1 MGTAWERVVKG
12 RLASHALSRL
22 WSGCKRPDLC
32 LWVVKR
38 SFLGFDQA
46 NSRTPKTTT
55 LVPLSWHQ
63 LWPKKLGLWNPGDIH
78 PLLEKTLSQHL
89 PRCLYFGST
98 WASPI
103 LDNRS
108 DLMKLTEDWQPG
120 VVPVRISPSSLW
132 PSSYSTITTPS
143 CPALQPSRCGCED
156 LSVRLGSRISLNRHW
171 VVVEVHW
178 RGAQGWRSGI
188 STVCSL
194 PPISAHHYPSW
205 ARRSNLGQD
214 PRSDLRRGD
223 PCCHASQSGRCGDKV
238 LATPA
243 AALVYLYWVW
253 RGLRPHLGP
262 SSAYTPSAGPWW
274 VVSPG
279 VLLKAC
285 SRTSSV
291 QPLGRWWDPHS
302 VSGSSR
308 SLRQAGDL
316 SLLPSRC
323 LGLPSWQRQACSASC
338 HPQSHI
344 LGILPSWCLHLLPGT
359 PHLPGQAS
367 LRTHQHHH
375 AFFLSDIG
383 WWSDSWPR

>member
-46 NSRTPKTTT
+46 NSRMPKTTT

-156 LSVRLGSRISLNRHW
+156 LSVRLGSRISLNRHR

-178 RGAQGWRSGI
+178 RGAQGWRSI
-188 STVCSL
+188 SWVVATFNQVGGSFNLSMAATRDVWMIPSFWIWDYVLHVEHISCVITNCGQLQWANPSL
-194 PPISAHHYPSW
+194 FSIALLALLEKNITRQLQSLS
-205 ARRSNLGQD
+205 L
-214 PRSDLRRGD
+214 DLFFKILLFQVTFLIFFSTAIFSPYFLQVGLLLQYV
-223 PCCHASQSGRCGDKV
+223 ALFQSGN
-238 LATPA
+238 
-243 AALVYLYWVW
+243 
-253 RGLRPHLGP
+253 
-262 SSAYTPSAGPWW
+262 
-274 VVSPG
+274 
-279 VLLKAC
+279 
-285 SRTSSV
+285 
-291 QPLGRWWDPHS
+291 
-302 VSGSSR
+302 
-308 SLRQAGDL
+308 
-316 SLLPSRC
+316 
-323 LGLPSWQRQACSASC
+323 
-338 HPQSHI
+338 
-344 LGILPSWCLHLLPGT
+344 
-359 PHLPGQAS
+359 
-367 LRTHQHHH
+367 
-375 AFFLSDIG
+375 FN
-383 WWSDSWPR
+383 